1 MSIYYVTVT
10 LRSGAKVTGCLNAR
24 SERHCIAQVRNT
36 VDGRTARAVVAVRM
50 H

>member
-1 MSIYYVTVT
+1 MSMYHVTVT
-10 LRSGAKVTGCLNAR
+10 LRSGARVTGVLNAT

-36 VDGRTARAVVAVRM
+36 TEGRTARAVVAVRL